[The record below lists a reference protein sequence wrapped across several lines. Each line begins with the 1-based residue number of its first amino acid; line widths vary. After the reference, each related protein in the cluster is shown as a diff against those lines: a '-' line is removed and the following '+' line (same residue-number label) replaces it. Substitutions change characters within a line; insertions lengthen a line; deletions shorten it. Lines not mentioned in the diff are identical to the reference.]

1 MSDTNKFRSLRLAR
15 AWSQE
20 QLAELSGMSVRTVQR
35 IENGDQP
42 SLETLSALAA
52 VFEVS
57 VADLSGPNALD
68 QKIAEAKSKIA
79 EEGRFYRSV
88 ITAIVVCALLLV
100 LNHFTAPASVWSL
113 WVAGIWCALLV
124 ISGMRTFVFR
134 GLISRWQQ
142 KRLRQMLRR

>member
-57 VADLSGPNALD
+57 VAHLSGPNALGD
-68 QKIAEAKSKIA
+68 GKP
-79 EEGRFYRSV
+79 EESDTG
-88 ITAIVVCALLLV
+88 LLGYTDANGV
-100 LNHFTAPASVWSL
+100 K
-113 WVAGIWCALLV
+113 
-124 ISGMRTFVFR
+124 
-134 GLISRWQQ
+134 QQ
-142 KRLRQMLRR
+142 INKTDVKEVSEIPH